1 MASSAVRIDHPD
13 RDVRHAVAVHVD
25 EVVPDVHHLAR
36 VWVRLA
42 VRGHVIEPVILRRQ
56 RPAKVAQA
64 ERFQIRAEFELVR
77 AAGLVRRQQT
87 AGVVLDAVVGGVF
100 GLDHPERRVRVAPFR
115 KLREEPRDEDAPN
128 RIDVSEARVQRF
140 PALFLL
146 REPPGANVPS
156 PVRSRP
162 VRARVVVARII
173 QAYPVDHAVAVEPVV
188 PPRAEHRLVCRVRAV
203 AEVDA
208 VQPRG
213 QDAVDDEV
221 VERAF
226 AHDGREVAPER
237 GVVAFGRPR
246 GRRGELSIEL
256 FLSSR

>member
-1 MASSAVRIDHPD
+1 MFKLGPSSSSYALPDSYVASKRPAWYLTP
-13 RDVRHAVAVHVD
+13 
-25 EVVPDVHHLAR
+25 L
-36 VWVRLA
+36 LA
-42 VRGHVIEPVILRRQ
+42 V
-56 RPAKVAQA
+56 
-64 ERFQIRAEFELVR
+64 F
-77 AAGLVRRQQT
+77 
-87 AGVVLDAVVGGVF
+87 LDWITQNGESGSR
-100 GLDHPERRVRVAPFR
+100 HFR
-115 KLREEPRDEDAPN
+115 ELREKPRDEDAPN
-128 RIDVSEARVQRF
+128 RVDVSEARVQRF

-156 PVRSRP
+156 PARRGPVLRSS
-162 VRARVVVARII
+162 VAARV

-188 PPRAEHRLVCRVRAV
+188 PPRAEHRFVRRVRAV
-203 AEVDA
+203 AKVHA

-246 GRRGELSIEL
+246 GRRGQLSIEL
-256 FLSSR
+256 FLSSRRLVFIVVVVRRRAIDVGERRG